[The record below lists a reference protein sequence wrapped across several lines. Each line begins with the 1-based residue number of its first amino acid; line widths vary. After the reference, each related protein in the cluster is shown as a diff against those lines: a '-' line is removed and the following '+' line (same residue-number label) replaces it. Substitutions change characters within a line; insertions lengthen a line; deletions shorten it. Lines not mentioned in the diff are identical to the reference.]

1 MGAARACC
9 SSPMGRPYWL
19 YARAGGQQ
27 CRGSLDR
34 ADSGQVNTTVR
45 TGWVLRAA
53 DLGRP
58 LWLYAL
64 VARGCLLWG
73 VRACSSLRSSACV
86 QLCIRVAAGRAP

>member
-45 TGWVLRAA
+45 TGWV
-53 DLGRP
+53 
-58 LWLYAL
+58 
-64 VARGCLLWG
+64 VARCRRGPPVLALCPGGAWLLALGCAG
-73 VRACSSLRSSACV
+73 VL
-86 QLCIRVAAGRAP
+86 IAA